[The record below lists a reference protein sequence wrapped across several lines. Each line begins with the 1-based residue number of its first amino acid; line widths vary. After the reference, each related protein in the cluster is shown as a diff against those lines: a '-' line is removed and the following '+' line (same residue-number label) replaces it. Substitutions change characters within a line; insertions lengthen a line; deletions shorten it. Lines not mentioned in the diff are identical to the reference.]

1 LKHELGIVSSQVS
14 ADKIKYLGRIHYCA
28 ADDSTDAPAAGSM
41 EGTSDGVWGEH
52 EIDYILFVK
61 ATVDVFPNPEEV
73 RASAPPFSFYT
84 FSDELPL
91 SPRTPR

>member
-1 LKHELGIVSSQVS
+1 
-14 ADKIKYLGRIHYCA
+14 
-28 ADDSTDAPAAGSM
+28 M